1 MYDFVA
7 AGAAAATAENED
19 PVGSGGSPSEGVDM
33 WELWAEPPASTAARL

>member
-1 MYDFVA
+1 VLYDFVA

-19 PVGSGGSPSEGVDM
+19 PVGSGGSPSVDM